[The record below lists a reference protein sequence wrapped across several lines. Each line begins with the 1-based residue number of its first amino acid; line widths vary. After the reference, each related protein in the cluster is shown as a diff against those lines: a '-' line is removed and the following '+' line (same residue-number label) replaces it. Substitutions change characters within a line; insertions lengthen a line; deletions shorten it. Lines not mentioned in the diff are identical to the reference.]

1 MIATA
6 NSWIS
11 EPVVPKPSSIFLAAP
26 VLPQEFRSVP
36 CWCLSG
42 INLDVKGLGH
52 PRKTKAWLRDKEMHM
67 AQISPTF
74 PDEVTGISN
83 GEYSAQLLTVSEI
96 AQTLRVPV
104 SWVYER
110 TRRRGFER
118 MPHIK
123 LGKYLRFDPNTVF
136 AWLKSM
142 REN

>member
-1 MIATA
+1 
-6 NSWIS
+6 
-11 EPVVPKPSSIFLAAP
+11 
-26 VLPQEFRSVP
+26 
-36 CWCLSG
+36 
-42 INLDVKGLGH
+42 
-52 PRKTKAWLRDKEMHM
+52 M

-118 MPHIK
+118 VPHIK